1 MIHVQNWKIYSSHYD
16 DDSTEIGF
24 ELKKEQL
31 HYKQYGEQMGVPVTE
46 EIVCRAQRPS
56 DDDIFPYLFDGTTI
70 EDYNQAKF
78 IEQNNNCITVREW
91 HERVLTRIDGGI
103 ITAESAAQMP
113 DTTNDSADD
122 YFSYDLLGEVEDDTP
137 MGEVE
142 DDTPMKKNNSLKNMK
157 HRQKKAMNF
166 LDSRIHRHFLV
177 LQQKN
182 CRRVLRKQRLL

>member
-1 MIHVQNWKIYSSHYD
+1 
-16 DDSTEIGF
+16 
-24 ELKKEQL
+24 
-31 HYKQYGEQMGVPVTE
+31 MGVPVTE

-56 DDDIFPYLFDGTTI
+56 DNDIFTYLFDGTTI

-113 DTTNDSADD
+113 DTTNGSADD
-122 YFSYDLLGEVEDDTP
+122 YFSYDLLGEIEDDAP
-137 MGEVE
+137 MGEEE
-142 DDTPMKKNNSLKNMK
+142 DDKPMKKIQLFEEYETPS
-157 HRQKKAMNF
+157 KKAMNF